1 MSRKPAWSK
10 GWKRSASQKRWE
22 LQKDNTTRT
31 PRKTR
36 RILFSGS
43 ESTLISILICQQEHL
58 RREDRGKFC
67 LRELAASARLQALLL
82 PAEHLTAGLKAPSSA
97 CSISARSPILF
108 AKAPEGR
115 ATRTPNSRGK
125 KKIKKN
131 IQVPVLCPP
140 ATRLVTFAAARLT
153 TSKYTGRRY
162 SAPPKIKAVKFKI
175 PGSTQSDCMCLISG
189 RFKGCPQ
196 ATKQEFQYHCMV

>member
-10 GWKRSASQKRWE
+10 GWKRSASQKRWQ
-22 LQKDNTTRT
+22 LQRDNATRM

-36 RILFSGS
+36 RILFRGS
-43 ESTLISILICQQEHL
+43 ERTLISILICQQEHL
-58 RREDRGKFC
+58 RREDRRKFC

-97 CSISARSPILF
+97 CSISAGSPILF
-108 AKAPEGR
+108 ARAPEDR
-115 ATRTPNSRGK
+115 ATQTPNSRGK
-125 KKIKKN
+125 KKN

-140 ATRLVTFAAARLT
+140 MTCLVTFATARLT
-153 TSKYTGRRY
+153 TSKYTGRHY